1 MSGTTD
7 FSRKLDAIKPVPD
20 NAYWVSVDVK
30 SFYKSIPNA
39 EEIKAVN
46 ESFDNHTSKHA
57 ATHLIFLAPIL
68 NVTLCSTANTIFKE
82 KGCVTDHLEK
92 KYIYSFFQR
101 DPLIYLRFTE
111 GLFLI

>member
-20 NAYWVSVDVK
+20 NAYWVSLDVK

-68 NVTLCSTANTIFKE
+68 NVTNFVFNCK
-82 KGCVTDHLEK
+82 H
-92 KYIYSFFQR
+92 YFQR
-101 DPLIYLRFTE
+101 KRMCYRSLGEKIYI
-111 GLFLI
+111 LFLSTRSFNLLTIH